1 MLELTADFLCPLWS
15 GAQINYLHSLLPDDA
30 LERIRTL
37 GITRV
42 VTVPA
47 WLALLKRA
55 LEHSAQNGG
64 AGASRSSRLR
74 THVRRALGG
83 DFEHFI
89 SGGAPLADEVAE
101 FFDAVGTPVI
111 HSDGLTETGP
121 MVATNTV
128 RTTAWRRAT
137 ASPFRL

>member
-1 MLELTADFLCPLWS
+1 MHHMLEFTAGFLYPLWS
-15 GAQINYLHSLLPDDA
+15 GAQVHYLHSLLPDA
-30 LERIRTL
+30 APERIRTL

-55 LEHSAQNGG
+55 LERSAQDGG

-101 FFDAVGTPVI
+101 FFDTVGTPVI
-111 HSDGLTETGP
+111 QGYGLNETGP
-121 MVATNTV
+121 MVATN
-128 RTTAWRRAT
+128 
-137 ASPFRL
+137 SL